1 MLNKIFDP
9 FFTTKEVGKGTGL
22 GLSISYSIVEKL
34 GGRMHGGQRGR
45 QGHHLYHLFA
55 GDIEP
60 RRGRMDKFKVMI
72 VDDEVDFLETIVKR
86 LKARNIDVNGV
97 ESGYKAL
104 EALEG
109 RNPDV
114 IILDVKMPGMDGI
127 ETLREIKKK
136 NPLTEVI
143 MLTGHA
149 SVESGI
155 QGMQLGAF
163 DYVMKPVALDELLEK
178 VRQAYERK
186 LIQTARPEWP
196 GG

>member
-1 MLNKIFDP
+1 
-9 FFTTKEVGKGTGL
+9 
-22 GLSISYSIVEKL
+22 
-34 GGRMHGGQRGR
+34 
-45 QGHHLYHLFA
+45 
-55 GDIEP
+55 
-60 RRGRMDKFKVMI
+60 MDKFKVMI

-86 LKARNIDVNGV
+86 LKARGIDVTGV

-104 EALEG
+104 EALDG
-109 RNPDV
+109 GSPDV

-136 NPLTEVI
+136 TPLTEVI

-186 LIQTARPEWP
+186 LLQEGQA
-196 GG
+196 

>member
-1 MLNKIFDP
+1 M
-9 FFTTKEVGKGTGL
+9 E
-22 GLSISYSIVEKL
+22 
-34 GGRMHGGQRGR
+34 
-45 QGHHLYHLFA
+45 
-55 GDIEP
+55 
-60 RRGRMDKFKVMI
+60 KFKMLI
-72 VDDEVDFLETIVKR
+72 VDDEEDFLDTILKR
-86 LKARNIDVNGV
+86 LKARKIDAAGV

-104 EALEG
+104 VFLD
-109 RNPDV
+109 NHDIDV

-136 NPLTEVI
+136 KPLVEVI

-178 VRQAYERK
+178 VRQAYDRK
-186 LIQTARPEWP
+186 LIQE
-196 GG
+196 GKS

>member
-1 MLNKIFDP
+1 M
-9 FFTTKEVGKGTGL
+9 E
-22 GLSISYSIVEKL
+22 
-34 GGRMHGGQRGR
+34 
-45 QGHHLYHLFA
+45 
-55 GDIEP
+55 
-60 RRGRMDKFKVMI
+60 KFKILV
-72 VDDEVDFLETIVKR
+72 VDDEQDFLETIIKR
-86 LKARNIDVNGV
+86 LKTRGIDAAGV

-104 EALEG
+104 EFVD
-109 RNPDV
+109 NQDVDV

-127 ETLREIKKK
+127 EALREIKKK
-136 NPLTEVI
+136 KPLVEVI

-186 LIQTARPEWP
+186 LIQEGKA
-196 GG
+196 

>member
-1 MLNKIFDP
+1 M
-9 FFTTKEVGKGTGL
+9 E
-22 GLSISYSIVEKL
+22 
-34 GGRMHGGQRGR
+34 
-45 QGHHLYHLFA
+45 
-55 GDIEP
+55 
-60 RRGRMDKFKVMI
+60 KFKLMV

-86 LKARNIDVNGV
+86 LQARGIEVIGV
-97 ESGYKAL
+97 ESGYQAL
-104 EALEG
+104 EVLDQC
-109 RNPDV
+109 RPDV

-136 NPLTEVI
+136 KPLTEVI

-163 DYVMKPVALDELLEK
+163 DYVMKPIALDELLEK

-186 LIQTARPEWP
+186 LLQEGEP
-196 GG
+196 

>member
-1 MLNKIFDP
+1 
-9 FFTTKEVGKGTGL
+9 
-22 GLSISYSIVEKL
+22 
-34 GGRMHGGQRGR
+34 
-45 QGHHLYHLFA
+45 
-55 GDIEP
+55 
-60 RRGRMDKFKVMI
+60 MDKFKVMI
-72 VDDEVDFLETIVKR
+72 VDDELDFLETIVKR

-186 LIQTARPEWP
+186 LLQEGKA
-196 GG
+196 

>member
-1 MLNKIFDP
+1 
-9 FFTTKEVGKGTGL
+9 
-22 GLSISYSIVEKL
+22 
-34 GGRMHGGQRGR
+34 
-45 QGHHLYHLFA
+45 
-55 GDIEP
+55 
-60 RRGRMDKFKVMI
+60 MDKFKVMI

-86 LKARNIDVNGV
+86 LKTRGIDVAGV

-104 EALEG
+104 EVLDG
-109 RNPDV
+109 SSPDV

-136 NPLTEVI
+136 KPLTEVI

-186 LIQTARPEWP
+186 LLQEGQA
-196 GG
+196 

>member
-1 MLNKIFDP
+1 M
-9 FFTTKEVGKGTGL
+9 E
-22 GLSISYSIVEKL
+22 
-34 GGRMHGGQRGR
+34 
-45 QGHHLYHLFA
+45 
-55 GDIEP
+55 
-60 RRGRMDKFKVMI
+60 KFKVMI
-72 VDDEVDFLETIVKR
+72 VDDELDFLETIVKR

-97 ESGYKAL
+97 ESGYQAL
-104 EALEG
+104 EALDS

-136 NPLTEVI
+136 SPLTEVI

-186 LIQTARPEWP
+186 LIQTGKA
-196 GG
+196 

>member
-1 MLNKIFDP
+1 
-9 FFTTKEVGKGTGL
+9 
-22 GLSISYSIVEKL
+22 
-34 GGRMHGGQRGR
+34 
-45 QGHHLYHLFA
+45 
-55 GDIEP
+55 
-60 RRGRMDKFKVMI
+60 MDKFKVMI

-86 LKARNIDVNGV
+86 LKARGIDVAGV

-104 EALEG
+104 EVLDG
-109 RNPDV
+109 SSPDV

-136 NPLTEVI
+136 KPLTEVI

-186 LIQTARPEWP
+186 LLQEGRT
-196 GG
+196 